1 MMGIIEIVLIK
12 NFVIIRNKNYVTWL
26 MISRK
31 YYKLITVLKKTIIMT
46 DENKTYR
53 ELFNTLI
60 LLCAI
65 FTLLGKAQYS
75 LPYNQWN
82 YENS

>member
-1 MMGIIEIVLIK
+1 
-12 NFVIIRNKNYVTWL
+12 

-53 ELFNTLI
+53 ELFNRLI
-60 LLCAI
+60 LLCTI
-65 FTLLGKAQYS
+65 LTLLDKAQYS
-75 LPYNQWN
+75 LPYNQ
-82 YENS
+82 